1 MKDNYLRYNYFMD
14 KETGEIVTYSEANK
28 RFYSKKRTYLESIFD
43 EYTETDIE
51 SNEKIGMPDFT
62 NVLAEF

>member
-43 EYTETDIE
+43 EYIETNIE
-51 SNEKIGMPDFT
+51 SDEIIGTPDFA
-62 NVLAEF
+62 NVLAKF

>member
-1 MKDNYLRYNYFMD
+1 MKYNYFMD

-43 EYTETDIE
+43 EYTETNIE
-51 SNEKIGMPDFT
+51 SDEKIEMPDFKK
-62 NVLAEF
+62 VLAKF

>member
-1 MKDNYLRYNYFMD
+1 MKYNYFMD

-43 EYTETDIE
+43 EYTETNIE
-51 SNEKIGMPDFT
+51 SDEKIGIPDFKK
-62 NVLAEF
+62 VLAKF

>member
-1 MKDNYLRYNYFMD
+1 MKYNYFMD

-62 NVLAEF
+62 NVLAKF

>member
-1 MKDNYLRYNYFMD
+1 MKYNYFMD

-51 SNEKIGMPDFT
+51 SNEKIGMPDFKK
-62 NVLAEF
+62 VLAKF

>member
-1 MKDNYLRYNYFMD
+1 MKYNYFMD

-43 EYTETDIE
+43 EYTETNIE
-51 SNEKIGMPDFT
+51 SDEKIGMPDFKK
-62 NVLAEF
+62 VLAKF